1 MNEAMN
7 LSARNRQ
14 RGVSL
19 VEVLVA
25 MVIVA
30 IGLLGVSGMFLLSTR
45 GATDAATRSVA
56 AQAAYEMADKIR
68 TNRQALATYLAPTWG
83 AATVIPTAAA
93 PAVDC
98 FTVVCTRPQ
107 QALFDMIVWARS
119 LTNASLAG
127 MSQARAS
134 RLPQAQALICQDL
147 TPDDGT
153 PAAPSCT
160 GGNNDPLVVKLWWTE
175 RAMNGAEGA
184 AAATLQQRYVLSFV
198 P

>member
-1 MNEAMN
+1 MTKAMIH
-7 LSARNRQ
+7 SSRGQ
-14 RGVSL
+14 SGVSL

-30 IGLLGVSGMFLLSTR
+30 VGLLGVSGMFLLSTR
-45 GATDAATRSVA
+45 GATDAAARSVA
-56 AQAAYEMADKIR
+56 AQAAYEITDKIR
-68 TNRQALATYLAPTWG
+68 GNRQALATYLTPTWG
-83 AATVIPTAAA
+83 ASTVIPTAAA

-119 LTNASLAG
+119 LTNASLG
-127 MSQARAS
+127 GIVQARAS

-153 PAAPSCT
+153 PAAPACT
-160 GGNNDPLVVKLWWTE
+160 AGATDPLVVKVWWSE
-175 RAMNGAEGA
+175 RAMNATEGA
-184 AAATLQQRYVLSFV
+184 GAASLQRRYVLSFV